1 MSKSLKIVIE
11 LVLVALAVFIG
22 LQIYFNIKGTM
33 DFDAERQAREQVAI
47 VRLTDI
53 QTLEKEYYNQ
63 FGVYQDTFEVLR
75 NFYNEG
81 MMSVSFQN
89 GSPTDTVAALRT
101 EALKEQIIKDFAKR
115 KITFGKQDAIRRED
129 SLNTVLYRDY
139 YLKDTV
145 EFGNLLF
152 TVRIDTPVRSH
163 LFTDRPDFCI
173 DSLEFIPFSGGK
185 KIVYWANEEI
195 DETGLSLAVYEVK
208 IPYEDLLTGLDPK
221 EVATFC
227 KDRLKFDH
235 DVPKHKPVGIDTLHS
250 PDQRT
255 GMQIGGD
262 FQFNNGA
269 GNWK

>member
-1 MSKSLKIVIE
+1 MKKSLIIAIE
-11 LVLVALAVFIG
+11 IALVAVAVFIG
-22 LQIYFNIKGTM
+22 AQIYLNIKGTM
-33 DFDAERQAREQVAI
+33 DFDAERLSREEVAK

-75 NFYNEG
+75 NFYLEG
-81 MMSVSFQN
+81 KMSISFQN
-89 GSPTDTVAALRT
+89 GSATDTLAALRT
-101 EALKEQIIKDFAKR
+101 DKIKEDILKDFAKR
-115 KITFGKQDAIRRED
+115 RITFGKQDAIRRED

-152 TVRIDTPVRSH
+152 TVRIDRPVRDH

-173 DSLEFIPFSGGK
+173 DSLEFVPFSGGK

-262 FQFNNGA
+262 YQFNNGA